1 MPEEIKNRVAA
12 SKLVTLDLEDLY
24 PPGERELLDIS
35 PWLHEGVILK
45 EKEFRGFVKNHN
57 WHQYQGVYLALY
69 CSTDAILPAWAYLLV
84 TSYASKYAVKT
95 VVGSLELL
103 ETLVFSDSIQNFDI
117 EKFKDKPVIIKGCSS
132 LKIPENA
139 YTLLIQKLLPVVKS
153 LLYGEACSTVPL
165 LKNK

>member
-24 PPGERELLDIS
+24 PPGERELLDIA

-57 WHQYQGVYLALY
+57 WQQYKSAYLALY

-84 TSYASKYAVKT
+84 TSYASKYAKKT

-103 ETLVFSDSIQNFDI
+103 ETLVFSDSIQNLEI

-132 LKIPENA
+132 PKIPKNA
-139 YTLLIQKLLPVVKS
+139 YTLLIQKLQPVVKS